1 MGLKH
6 RVGLLV
12 VALVAAATLA
22 ACEIEVGNF
31 GANIGGNAPSFTIT
45 MYQGQGAIG
54 GETVTLEEVQ
64 DKGPLI
70 LHYFDVGCEQCPG
83 GLQVLQNFYAENQDG
98 PTVLAIYVGHL
109 TGKGNDEDAKRM
121 LAETGATFPAGFTT
135 DAFVI
140 EEYDL
145 EAMPSTSFYN
155 ENGHFRSKMVGGLL
169 ENDMRKSAEG
179 IRR

>member
-6 RVGLLV
+6 RAGMSV
-12 VALVAAATLA
+12 VALMAAATLA
-22 ACEIEVGNF
+22 TCEIEVGNF
-31 GANIGGNAPSFTIT
+31 GASIGGNAPSFTIT
-45 MYQGQGAIG
+45 MYQGQDAIG

-70 LHYFDVGCEQCPG
+70 LHYFDVECEQCPS

-98 PTVLAIYVGHL
+98 PTVLAVYVGHL
-109 TGKGNDEDAKRM
+109 TGKGNDEDAKRL

-145 EAMPSTSFYN
+145 EAMPSTSFYK
-155 ENGHFRSKMVGGLL
+155 ENGHYRSMIFGGLL
-169 ENDMRKSAEG
+169 GNDLRKSAEG

>member
-6 RVGLLV
+6 RVGMFV

-31 GANIGGNAPSFTIT
+31 GASIDGNAPSFTIT
-45 MYQGQGAIG
+45 MYQGQDAIG
-54 GETVTLEEVQ
+54 GETVTLDEVQ
-64 DKGPLI
+64 NIGPLI
-70 LHYFDVGCEQCPG
+70 LHYFDLECEQCPG

-98 PTVLAIYVGHL
+98 PTVLAVYAGHL

-145 EAMPSTSFYN
+145 EAMPSTSFYK
-155 ENGHFRSKMVGGLL
+155 ENGHFRSKIVGGLL
-169 ENDMRKSAEG
+169 ENDLRKSAEG

>member
-6 RVGLLV
+6 RVGMFV
-12 VALVAAATLA
+12 VALVAATTLA

-31 GANIGGNAPSFTIT
+31 EASIGGNPHSFTIT
-45 MYQGQGAIG
+45 MYQGQDATG

-70 LHYFDVGCEQCPG
+70 LHYFDLECEQCPG

-98 PTVLAIYVGHL
+98 PTVLVVYVGHL

-121 LAETGATFPAGFTT
+121 LAETRATFPAGFTT
-135 DAFVI
+135 DALVI

-145 EAMPSTSFYN
+145 EAMPSTSFYK
-155 ENGHFRSKMVGGLL
+155 ENGHFRSKIAGGLL
-169 ENDMRKSAEG
+169 ETDLRKSAEG

>member
-6 RVGLLV
+6 RVGMFV

-31 GANIGGNAPSFTIT
+31 GASIGGNASSFTIT
-45 MYQGQGAIG
+45 MYQGQDAIG

-70 LHYFDVGCEQCPG
+70 LHYFDVECEQCPG

-98 PTVLAIYVGHL
+98 PTVLAVYVGHL

-145 EAMPSTSFYN
+145 EAMPSTSFYKG
-155 ENGHFRSKMVGGLL
+155 NGHFRSKVSGGLL
-169 ENDMRKSAEG
+169 ENDLRKSAEG

>member
-6 RVGLLV
+6 RVGMSV
-12 VALVAAATLA
+12 VALMAAATLA

-31 GANIGGNAPSFTIT
+31 GTSIGGNAPSFTIT
-45 MYQGQGAIG
+45 MYQGQNAIG
-54 GETVTLEEVQ
+54 RETVTLEEIQ

-70 LHYFDVGCEQCPG
+70 LHFFDVECEQCPG
-83 GLQVLQNFYAENQDG
+83 SLQVLQSFYAENQDG
-98 PTVLAIYVGHL
+98 TTVLAVYVGHL
-109 TGKGNDEDAKRM
+109 TGKGSDEDAKRL

-140 EEYDL
+140 EEYDI
-145 EAMPSTSFYN
+145 EAIPSTSFYK
-155 ENGHFRSKMVGGLL
+155 ENGHYQSKIFGGLL
-169 ENDMRKSAEG
+169 ENDLRKSAEG

>member
-6 RVGLLV
+6 RVGMFV

-31 GANIGGNAPSFTIT
+31 GASIGGNAPSFTIT
-45 MYQGQGAIG
+45 MYPDAIG

-70 LHYFDVGCEQCPG
+70 LYYFDVECEQCPG

-98 PTVLAIYVGHL
+98 PTVLAVYVGHL

-145 EAMPSTSFYN
+145 EAMPSTSFYK
-155 ENGHFRSKMVGGLL
+155 ENGHFQSKIFGGLL
-169 ENDMRKSAEG
+169 ENDLRKVLRAYG
-179 IRR
+179 DQ